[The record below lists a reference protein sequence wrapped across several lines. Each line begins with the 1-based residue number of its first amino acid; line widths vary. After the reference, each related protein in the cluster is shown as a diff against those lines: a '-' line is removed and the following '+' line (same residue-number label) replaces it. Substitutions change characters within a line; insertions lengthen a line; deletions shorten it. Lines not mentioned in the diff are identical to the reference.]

1 MNFMIRSAAAAVLT
15 VSVGG
20 HAVAQDVYSVGAL
33 FPLSGHTAA
42 FGEMYRSAT
51 SLAVEHIN
59 ADGILQKPLQVTFED
74 SQAQAQ
80 TAVVA
85 MNKLVRVTQVPVVLT
100 GFSSVSK
107 AIAPLGE
114 RSEVLVINGGASS
127 PDLAGLSPYF
137 YNVIPLANDEV
148 RTLLPYLSEK
158 MGVKKIALVYVD
170 DPLGQAVV
178 QTLGEDAPKNGQE
191 LVGSFAISSSTSQ
204 FASIAARVRETGADA
219 VFLAYFGQQ
228 LISLAKQLR
237 DAGVEAPFVGVS
249 TIGDPNFIA
258 DPAGEGTVYVSQKT
272 DWNSTDTLTRRFVDG
287 YREKYGKEPTP
298 YDANYYNATMIV
310 AKIIDELESAGT
322 EVNGKNIR
330 DKLADVKSFPVVGG
344 QLEFHDD
351 GTVTVPSQINLIE
364 NKAVRVVQ

>member
-1 MNFMIRSAAAAVLT
+1 MSLA
-15 VSVGG
+15 VGG
-20 HAVAQDVYSVGAL
+20 QAMAQDAYDIGAL

-59 ADGILQKPLQVTFED
+59 ADKFLDKPLTVTFED

-85 MNKLVRVTQVPVVLT
+85 MNKLVRVAQVPVVLT
-100 GFSSVSK
+100 GFSAVSK

-114 RSEVLVINGGASS
+114 RDEVLVINGGASS

-148 RTLLPYLSEK
+148 KTLLPYLAEE
-158 MGVKKIALVYVD
+158 MGARKIALVYVD

-178 QTLGEDAPKNGQE
+178 ETLGEDAPKNGME
-191 LVGSFAISSSTSQ
+191 LAGSFAISSSTSQ
-204 FASIAARVRETGADA
+204 FASIAARVRQTGADA

-237 DAGVEAPFVGVS
+237 DAGVEVPFVGIS

-258 DPAGEGTVYVSQKT
+258 DPAGEGTIYVSQKT
-272 DWNSTDTLTRRFVDG
+272 DWGADDALTRRFVDG
-287 YREKYGKEPTP
+287 YREQFGKEPTP

-310 AKIIDELESAGT
+310 AKVIDELESDGL
-322 EVNGKNIR
+322 EVTGKAIR
-330 DKLADVKSFPVVGG
+330 DKLAEIRSFRVVGG
-344 QLEFHDD
+344 ELEFHDD

-364 NKAVRVVQ
+364 NRAVRVVQ